1 MKEAYKGVQAAHLV
15 VRDQLAICRFLGRK
29 VQFADL
35 RAANKA
41 EGKPSTPINKG
52 ESVLDIDSDDM
63 DGSDLGFDKKKAYK
77 FGLDLKKKSTESVN
91 DGEI

>member
-35 RAANKA
+35 RMNSKSD
-41 EGKPSTPINKG
+41 GKSNNNR
-52 ESVLDIDSDDM
+52 ESEVLDVDSDDLE
-63 DGSDLGFDKKKAYK
+63 DEDLGFNRNRNR
-77 FGLDLKKKSTESVN
+77 F
-91 DGEI
+91 

>member
-1 MKEAYKGVQAAHLV
+1 M
-15 VRDQLAICRFLGRK
+15 AICRFLGRK

-41 EGKPSTPINKG
+41 EGKPTTPNNKG

-63 DGSDLGFDKKKAYK
+63 DEDDLGFDKKKVNK
-77 FGLDLKKKSTESVN
+77 FGLDL
-91 DGEI
+91 